1 MIDKTVATIED
12 AVAGIQDGAT
22 LMVSGFGEAG
32 APVELMEAVIEQGA
46 RNLTIV
52 SNNAGEAYHGLAK
65 LVNERRVAKVICS
78 FPTAA
83 KKAVI
88 KDLYAAGEIELEIVP
103 QGTLS
108 ERIRA
113 GGAGIGGFYTPTSFG
128 TKLAE
133 GKETRQ
139 FDGQDYV
146 LEFPLFAD
154 FAIVKAYQADRWGN
168 LTYDKSARILAPLWR
183 WRERPRWC
191 KSVKLLSWVNLIRNV
206 SSPRVFLLTGWLSLI
221 LPIASRSRP
230 WPILCSFMVWEQGAG
245 NGARLLINYVKPG
258 MK

>member
-1 MIDKTVATIED
+1 MIDKTVATIEE

-46 RNLTIV
+46 RDLTII

-65 LVNERRVAKVICS
+65 LVNEKRVAKVICS

-113 GGAGIGGFYTPTSFG
+113 GGAGISGFYTPTSFG

-133 GKETRQ
+133 GKESRQ
-139 FDGQDYV
+139 FDGEDYV

-154 FAIVKAYQADRWGN
+154 FAIIKAFQADRWGN
-168 LTYDKSARILAPLWR
+168 LTYDKSARNFGPSMAMAGDITVVQVIEIVELGELDP
-183 WRERPRWC
+183 ERVVTPGIFVDRV
-191 KSVKLLSWVNLIRNV
+191 VKLD
-206 SSPRVFLLTGWLSLI
+206 SPNRISG
-221 LPIASRSRP
+221 
-230 WPILCSFMVWEQGAG
+230 
-245 NGARLLINYVKPG
+245 
-258 MK
+258 

>member
-12 AVAGIQDGAT
+12 AVAGISDGAT

-32 APVELMEAVIEQGA
+32 APVELMEAIIEQGA

-65 LVNERRVAKVICS
+65 LVNEKRVVKVICS

-154 FAIVKAYQADRWGN
+154 FAFVKAFQADRWGN
-168 LTYDKSARILAPLWR
+168 LTYDKSARNFGPSMAMAGETTVVQVSEIVELGELDP
-183 WRERPRWC
+183 ERVVTPGIFVDRV
-191 KSVKLLSWVNLIRNV
+191 VKL
-206 SSPRVFLLTGWLSLI
+206 SSPNRISG
-221 LPIASRSRP
+221 
-230 WPILCSFMVWEQGAG
+230 
-245 NGARLLINYVKPG
+245 
-258 MK
+258 

>member
-32 APVELMEAVIEQGA
+32 APVELMEAIIEQGA
-46 RNLTIV
+46 RDLTIV
-52 SNNAGEAYHGLAK
+52 SNNAGEAHHGLAK
-65 LVNERRVAKVICS
+65 LVEERRVTKVICS

-113 GGAGIGGFYTPTSFG
+113 GGGGIGGFYTPTSFG

-154 FAIVKAYQADRWGN
+154 FAFVKAFQADRWGN
-168 LTYDKSARILAPLWR
+168 LTYDKSARNFGPSMAMAGETTVAQVSEIVELGELDP
-183 WRERPRWC
+183 ERVVTPGIFVDRV
-191 KSVKLLSWVNLIRNV
+191 VKL
-206 SSPRVFLLTGWLSLI
+206 SSPNRISG
-221 LPIASRSRP
+221 
-230 WPILCSFMVWEQGAG
+230 
-245 NGARLLINYVKPG
+245 
-258 MK
+258 

>member
-168 LTYDKSARILAPLWR
+168 LTYDKSARNFGPSMAMAGETTVVQVSEIVELGELDP
-183 WRERPRWC
+183 ERVVTPGIFVDRV
-191 KSVKLLSWVNLIRNV
+191 VKLD
-206 SSPRVFLLTGWLSLI
+206 SLNRI
-221 LPIASRSRP
+221 S
-230 WPILCSFMVWEQGAG
+230 V
-245 NGARLLINYVKPG
+245 
-258 MK
+258 

>member
-12 AVAGIQDGAT
+12 AVAGISDGST

-32 APVELMEAVIEQGA
+32 APVELMEAIIEQGA

-65 LVNERRVAKVICS
+65 LVNEKRVAKVICS

-154 FAIVKAYQADRWGN
+154 FAFVKAFQADRWGN
-168 LTYDKSARILAPLWR
+168 LTYDKSARNFGPSMAMAGETTVVQVSEIVELGELDP
-183 WRERPRWC
+183 ERVVTPGIFVDRV
-191 KSVKLLSWVNLIRNV
+191 VKL
-206 SSPRVFLLTGWLSLI
+206 SSPNRISG
-221 LPIASRSRP
+221 
-230 WPILCSFMVWEQGAG
+230 
-245 NGARLLINYVKPG
+245 
-258 MK
+258 

>member
-1 MIDKTVATIED
+1 VIDKTVATIED
-12 AVAGIQDGAT
+12 AVAGISDGAT

-32 APVELMEAVIEQGA
+32 APVELMEAIIEQGA

-65 LVNERRVAKVICS
+65 LVNEKRVVKVICS

-154 FAIVKAYQADRWGN
+154 FAFVKAFQADRWGN
-168 LTYDKSARILAPLWR
+168 LTYDKSARNFGPSMAMAGETTVVQVSEIVELGELDP
-183 WRERPRWC
+183 ERVVTPGIFVDRV
-191 KSVKLLSWVNLIRNV
+191 VKL
-206 SSPRVFLLTGWLSLI
+206 SSPNRISG
-221 LPIASRSRP
+221 
-230 WPILCSFMVWEQGAG
+230 
-245 NGARLLINYVKPG
+245 
-258 MK
+258 